1 MHNVELFN
9 YKQAPKHWDS
19 YYKMSMPYYFQLL
32 IQKHEII
39 YPFTIIL
46 YTILKHKHH
55 NVNTVLIQH

>member
-39 YPFTIIL
+39 YPFTII
-46 YTILKHKHH
+46 YTILKYKHH
-55 NVNTVLIQH
+55 NINTVIIQQ